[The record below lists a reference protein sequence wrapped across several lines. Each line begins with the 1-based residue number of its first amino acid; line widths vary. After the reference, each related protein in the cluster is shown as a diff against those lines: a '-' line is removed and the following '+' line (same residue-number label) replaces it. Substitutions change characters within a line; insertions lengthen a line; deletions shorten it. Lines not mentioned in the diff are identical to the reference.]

1 MKKKLQHQ
9 ILIAVKY
16 SFVSLLLQCL
26 MTCVLLA
33 NSGISK
39 SQNISIEE
47 IYVSVSVNQDKIKLK
62 EAFALLEKSSSL
74 KFVYLSNSTV
84 RGEYVRLKG
93 NYRSLGDILRDISR
107 EKKLAFK
114 RVNDKIY
121 VKRIE
126 DNKTLSVGI
135 VQEVLEIEISGKVTD
150 ENGEPLPGASVL
162 IKETSIG
169 TVTDS
174 DGFYKL
180 SVPDNTTTLVFSFVG
195 YLTEEVGIEGRT
207 TIDINLTPDIS
218 QLSEIVVIGY
228 GTQTKREVTGSIA
241 SISAQDL
248 GEVPADGFS
257 RALTG
262 KVAGVR
268 VQQTTGAPGGNITI
282 RVRGTGSINA
292 GNEPLYVIDGFP
304 VENTNIGASDQ
315 GINPLS
321 SINPDDIESI
331 EILKDAAAASIYGS
345 RGSNG
350 VVIITTK
357 RGEQGK
363 AKINFDVSVG
373 TQSVINKVD
382 VLNGDQFLDLI
393 KEAYANAAATNE
405 PGLPAPDFLQNESQF
420 RGINTDW
427 QDEIFRRASVQ
438 NYQLSASGGTENL
451 KYFISGGYLNEAGA
465 VIASGFERF
474 SFRTNLDAKLTDRV
488 RIGLNFT
495 PSYAINDEV
504 NAEGHWASDAVIN
517 QSLIG
522 FGFLRP
528 DEDQEDFVNAQPN
541 FNCCGVPN
549 PVRTANK
556 FDATSTQFRTIANGF
571 AEIDLIE
578 GLTFKTSLGV
588 DLNYFR
594 RDVFNP
600 ADIRRN
606 QVDTEALAH
615 TLSQRSWLTE
625 NILTYTKEFGSHN
638 LTALGGF
645 TYQEYKEESD
655 TISARGFS
663 NDVVRTIN
671 SENNLIT
678 DANTAI
684 QEWALVSFIGRINYS
699 YKNKYFLSATLRS
712 DGSSRFGENNKYGTF
727 PSVSAGWAISDEFF
741 MQGIS
746 TISELKLRASYGV
759 SGNNR
764 IGNYAS
770 IGLLAPS
777 SYVFGSGNGSSVSG
791 LNPFTIANEDLTWET
806 TKQFDIGIEL
816 GLLEDR
822 IFLVADY
829 YSSRTED
836 LLLNVPIPTITGF
849 ATALQ
854 NLGEV
859 RNRGWEF
866 ALNTRNFVGDFK
878 WSTNFNIYF
887 NDNEVLR
894 LGPEGDPLITGGA
907 RGGTHITEIGGELGA
922 FYLLVQEG
930 IFQTQEEIDNSPTW
944 NISRGTWPGDVKYR
958 DVNGDGEITADDR
971 AVAGGSQPDFVWG
984 ITNTFSY
991 KNFDLTIVADGVQ
1004 GNEVFN
1010 IAGRF
1015 LTNLEGNQNQAA
1027 DALNRWK
1034 SVNEPGDG
1042 FTPRANRVTSGNN
1055 NRESDRWL
1063 EDGSFIRIQNVTLGY
1078 NFSSEVIQKSP
1089 FSSLRLYGAVSN
1101 LAYITDY
1108 KGYNPEVS
1116 LEGGDPLSPGED
1128 YGSYP
1133 LSRRF
1138 TVGVKVGF

>member
-16 SFVSLLLQCL
+16 SFFGLFLQCAV
-26 MTCVLLA
+26 TCALLA
-33 NSGISK
+33 NPDISK

-47 IYVSVSVNQDKIKLK
+47 IYVSLKDGKIKLN
-62 EAFALLEKSSSL
+62 EAFTLLEKSSSL
-74 KFVYLSNSTV
+74 KFVYLNNSIV
-84 RGEYVRLKG
+84 EEAYVQLTG
-93 NYRSLGDILRDISR
+93 NNRSLGDVLREISR
-107 EKKLAFK
+107 AKKLAFK

-121 VKRIE
+121 VKRLE
-126 DNKTLSVGI
+126 NNKNLSAGI
-135 VQEVLEIEISGKVTD
+135 VQEVLEIEISGKVSD

-162 IKETSIG
+162 VKETDIG

-180 SVPDNTTTLVFSFVG
+180 SVPDNATTLVFSFVG
-195 YLTEEVGIEGRT
+195 YLTEETDIDGRT

-241 SISAQDL
+241 SVSARDL
-248 GEVPADGFS
+248 GEVSVDGFS

-292 GNEPLYVIDGFP
+292 GNDPLYVIDGFP
-304 VENTNIGASDQ
+304 IENTNVGASDQ
-315 GINPLS
+315 GLNPLS

-363 AKINFDVSVG
+363 AKINFDASFG

-382 VLNGDQFLDLI
+382 VLNGDDFLDLA

-405 PGLPAPDFLQNESQF
+405 PGLPMPDFLQNDSQF

-427 QDEIFRRASVQ
+427 QDEIFRPATVQ
-438 NYQLSASGGTENL
+438 NYQLSASGGNENL
-451 KYFISGGYLNEAGA
+451 KYFISGGYLNEEGI

-474 SFRTNLDAKLTDRV
+474 SFRSNLDAKLSNRV

-504 NAEGHWASDAVIN
+504 NAEGHWASNAVIN

-528 DEDQEDFVNAQPN
+528 DEDQEDFINAQPDY
-541 FNCCGVPN
+541 NCCGVPN

-578 GLTFKTSLGV
+578 NLTFKTTLGT

-600 ADIRRN
+600 ADIQRN
-606 QVDTEALAH
+606 RVDTEASTR
-615 TLSQRSWLTE
+615 TLSQRSWLLE
-625 NILTYTKEFGSHN
+625 NTLTYQKAFGDHN
-638 LTALGGF
+638 VTALGGF
-645 TYQEYKEESD
+645 SYQEYKEESN
-655 TISARGFS
+655 TINGRGFT
-663 NDVVRTIN
+663 NDIVRTIN

-678 DANTAI
+678 NANTLI
-684 QEWALVSFIGRINYS
+684 QEWALASFIGRINYT
-699 YKNKYFLSATLRS
+699 YKNKYFLTATVRS
-712 DGSSRFGENNKYGTF
+712 DGSSRFGENNKYATF
-727 PSVSAGWAISDEFF
+727 PSVSAGWALSDESF
-741 MQGIS
+741 MQGIAA
-746 TISELKLRASYGV
+746 ISELKLRASYGV

-777 SYVFGSGNGSSVSG
+777 SYVLGSGNGSSVSG
-791 LNPFTIANEDLTWET
+791 LNPSTIANNDLTWET

-829 YSSRTED
+829 YNSKTED

-849 ATALQ
+849 STALQ
-854 NLGEV
+854 NLGEI
-859 RNRGWEF
+859 RNKGWEF
-866 ALNTRNFVGDFK
+866 AVNTRNFVGAFK

-887 NDNEVLR
+887 NDNEVLK

-922 FYLLVQEG
+922 FYLLIQEG

-958 DVNGDGEITADDR
+958 DVNGDGQINANDR
-971 AVAGGSQPDFVWG
+971 AIAGSSLPDFVWG

-1015 LTNLEGNQNQAA
+1015 LTNIEGNQNQAA
-1027 DALNRWK
+1027 SALNRWK

-1042 FTPRANRVTSGNN
+1042 ITPRANRVTSGNN
-1055 NRESDRWL
+1055 NRESNRWL

-1078 NFSSEVIQKSP
+1078 NFSAEMIRKLP
-1089 FSSLRLYGAVSN
+1089 FNAVRLYGAVSN

-1108 KGYNPEVS
+1108 TGYNPEVS
-1116 LEGGDPLSPGED
+1116 LEGGDPLNPGED